1 VGILLQ
7 IASNL
12 ANDVFD
18 YEHGTDTPERLGPTR
33 VTQAG
38 ILSPRQVKAGLAVV
52 VGLAVLI
59 GIYLTVVAGWP
70 VILIGTA
77 AIVSAILYTAG
88 PYPLGYYG
96 FGDLFV
102 FLFFGLAAVA
112 GTYFI
117 QALQTTPAVW
127 GMAVVI
133 GLLVVNLLVVNNLR
147 DIPTDTKT
155 GKRTLA
161 VRIGV
166 RGSQIE
172 YLVLQVISYLLIP
185 VFILLGWIPTLSFL
199 TWLTIPYAY
208 RMTKGVFTRSGKALN
223 PILAGTSKLAFYVGI
238 LFLAGKHRTC
248 QHQSKEREHN
258 VLEPQ
263 SIGHGKPPHTK
274 IVFIIVGTV
283 YIVNLTVFLYSVH
296 RLYIIGLHDKPGLD
310 TLI

>member
-1 VGILLQ
+1 MQHSQTSEQKPLTAIQSWWMAIRPRTLPVSVAGVITGIALAIHQGEFKWEPAFAALLVGILLQ
-7 IASNL
+7 ISSNL

-18 YEHGTDTPERLGPTR
+18 YEHGTDTSERLGPTR

-38 ILSPRQVKAGLAVV
+38 ILTPRQVKTGLAIVIGLAVI
-52 VGLAVLI
+52 L
-59 GIYLTVVAGWP
+59 GIYLTMIAGWL
-70 VILIGTA
+70 VILIGLA

-112 GTYFI
+112 GTYYV
-117 QALQTTPAVW
+117 QAGEVVPSVW

-147 DIPTDTKT
+147 DIPTDQKT

-166 RGSQIE
+166 RGSRIE
-172 YLVLQVISYLLIP
+172 YLSLQIIAYLLIP
-185 VFILLGWIPTLSFL
+185 FFILLNWIPVWSMI
-199 TWLTIPYAY
+199 TWLSIPYAY
-208 RMTKGVFTRSGKALN
+208 RMTRGVFTQSGKALN

-238 LFLAGKHRTC
+238 LFLIA
-248 QHQSKEREHN
+248 
-258 VLEPQ
+258 
-263 SIGHGKPPHTK
+263 
-274 IVFIIVGTV
+274 
-283 YIVNLTVFLYSVH
+283 
-296 RLYIIGLHDKPGLD
+296 IGLSKLVR
-310 TLI
+310 

>member
-1 VGILLQ
+1 MEKRDPEIHQYPQTLFQSWWMAIRPRTLYVSIAGVVTGIALAIWDGVSKPGPALAALGVGILLQ

-185 VFILLGWIPTLSFL
+185 VFILLGWIPALSFL

-238 LFLAGKHRTC
+238 LFLAG
-248 QHQSKEREHN
+248 
-258 VLEPQ
+258 
-263 SIGHGKPPHTK
+263 
-274 IVFIIVGTV
+274 IVVDLWF
-283 YIVNLTVFLYSVH
+283 
-296 RLYIIGLHDKPGLD
+296 R
-310 TLI
+310 